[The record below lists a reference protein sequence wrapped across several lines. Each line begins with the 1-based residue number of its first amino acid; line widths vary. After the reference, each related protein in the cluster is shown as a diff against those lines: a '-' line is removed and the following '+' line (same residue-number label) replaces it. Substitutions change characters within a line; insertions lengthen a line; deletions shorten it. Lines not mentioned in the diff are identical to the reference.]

1 MYNTGWQTLGT
12 YNSSLQTLGSVV
24 GLLAFLLGRATLT
37 VVGRVIC
44 KSYSPAPVALD
55 KT

>member
-24 GLLAFLLGRATLT
+24 GLLAFYWAVQHLLLWA
-37 VVGRVIC
+37 
-44 KSYSPAPVALD
+44 A
-55 KT
+55 